1 MNVRI
6 HGKGFGR
13 SGSLFEVSL
22 KTIGEG
28 IQYLKTTRKSVR
40 RRSDA
45 VNSVRNQIN
54 DLEECQGAKKT
65 SSQKST
71 KIDTFPY

>member
-13 SGSLFEVSL
+13 SGRLFEVSL

-45 VNSVRNQIN
+45 VTRLVIRSTTQKMPRS
-54 DLEECQGAKKT
+54 EKT
-65 SSQKST
+65 SSQKTT